1 MFLAQQKRQSVNH
14 TDRRVKRTKKALRD
28 ALFELLESK
37 TINQVTVTE
46 LTTLADVNRAT
57 FYFYYTD
64 LNDMVN
70 QIQNETYQT
79 FMNVLSESI
88 PDIST
93 IEGFAEY
100 ANRLLVFCKE
110 HETLCKFI
118 INNDA
123 NNKLYKKMQT
133 LMMKH
138 ISNSADVFADN
149 NPAKYSTSYVLSGIT
164 GILTEWINDGMTI
177 PTEELAIYLANVY
190 FNGSNKTN
198 FNYMSYKSANKK

>member
-1 MFLAQQKRQSVNH
+1 MAKDKRQQQNH

-28 ALFELLESK
+28 ALFKLLETK
-37 TINQVTVTE
+37 AMNQITVTE

-57 FYFYYTD
+57 FYFYYVD

-88 PDIST
+88 PNVVT
-93 IEGFAEY
+93 VEGFAEY
-100 ANRLLVFCKE
+100 ANRLLVFFRE

-123 NNKLYKKMQT
+123 NNQLYKKMQT
-133 LMMKH
+133 LMLKN
-138 ISNSADVFADN
+138 ISHSTDIFSES
-149 NPAKYSTSYVLSGIT
+149 NPAKYSTSFVLSGIT
-164 GILTEWINDGMTI
+164 GILTDWMNDGMAI
-177 PTEELAIYLANVY
+177 PTEELANYIANVY
-190 FNGSNKTN
+190 FNGSSKTN
-198 FNYMSYKSANKK
+198 QNYKSYKPQK

>member
-37 TINQVTVTE
+37 AINQVTVTE

-79 FMNVLSESI
+79 FMSVLSESM
-88 PDIST
+88 PDVVT

-100 ANRLLVFCKE
+100 ANRLLIFCKE

-123 NNKLYKKMQT
+123 NNQLYKKMQT
-133 LMMKH
+133 LMLKN
-138 ISNSADVFADN
+138 ISASTDIFSDN
-149 NPAKYSTSYVLSGIT
+149 NPAKYSTSYVLSGVT
-164 GILTEWINDGMTI
+164 GILTEWINDGMAI
-177 PTEELAIYLANVY
+177 PTEELAIYIASVY
-190 FNGSNKTN
+190 FNGSSKTN
-198 FNYMSYKSANKK
+198 FNYRTYRHKNN

>member
-1 MFLAQQKRQSVNH
+1 MAQQKRQSVNH

-28 ALFELLESK
+28 ALFELLERK

-79 FMNVLSESI
+79 FMYVLSESI

-123 NNKLYKKMQT
+123 NNKLYKKMQK

-138 ISNSADVFADN
+138 ISGNFVFV
-149 NPAKYSTSYVLSGIT
+149 STERSR
-164 GILTEWINDGMTI
+164 
-177 PTEELAIYLANVY
+177 
-190 FNGSNKTN
+190 
-198 FNYMSYKSANKK
+198 KS

>member
-1 MFLAQQKRQSVNH
+1 MAQEKRQLQNH

-28 ALFELLESK
+28 ALYELLETK
-37 TINQVTVTE
+37 GLNQITVTE

-64 LNDMVN
+64 LNDMVDR
-70 QIQNETYQT
+70 IQNETYQT

-88 PDIST
+88 PDIGT

-100 ANRLLVFCKE
+100 ANRLLVFCKD

-123 NNKLYKKMQT
+123 NNQLYKKMQI
-133 LMMKH
+133 LMLKN
-138 ISNSADVFADN
+138 ISNSTDVISEI
-149 NPAKYSTSYVLSGIT
+149 NPAKYSTSFFLSGVT
-164 GILTEWINDGMTI
+164 GILTDWMNDGMAI
-177 PTEELAIYLANVY
+177 PTEELASYIANVY
-190 FNGSNKTN
+190 FNGSSKTN
-198 FNYMSYKSANKK
+198 QNYKSYKPKK